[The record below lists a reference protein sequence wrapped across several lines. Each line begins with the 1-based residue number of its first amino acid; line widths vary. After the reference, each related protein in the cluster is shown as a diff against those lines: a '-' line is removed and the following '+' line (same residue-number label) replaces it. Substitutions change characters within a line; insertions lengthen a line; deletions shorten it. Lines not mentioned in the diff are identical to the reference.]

1 MATYDK
7 SYMIRYLEGELTP
20 EERAGFEAA
29 LQSDPALVAELAE
42 CRELM
47 ETLRQRLPQ
56 DDTKAALR
64 RSMQELNRVHFKR
77 GAKLVSFKRYYTG
90 VAAVAAIII
99 LAVVLWPRGDYM
111 DRWGATQMLSSSE
124 RGDNTDTLLQQAS
137 VYFNNK
143 QFDKALPLLEK
154 AVAVD
159 SSNTMALFYR
169 GVTKLHTHA
178 IDAGRRDLER
188 VYGSES
194 VFRYEAAFYVAISY
208 AQEKN
213 TAVAKEWLQKIPEG
227 TAVSEKA
234 GELRKKM
241 E

>member
-7 SYMIRYLEGELTP
+7 LYMIRYLEGELTP
-20 EERAGFEAA
+20 EEQQGFEAA
-29 LQSDPALVAELAE
+29 LQSDPALAAELAE
-42 CRELM
+42 CREVIN
-47 ETLRQRLPQ
+47 TLQQRLPQ
-56 DDTKAALR
+56 DDTATALR
-64 RSMQELNRVHFKR
+64 RSMQELNREHFKR
-77 GAKLVSFKRYYTG
+77 EAKLVSFKRYYTG
-90 VAAVAAIII
+90 VAAAAAIII

-111 DRWGATQMLSSSE
+111 DRWGATQMVSSSE
-124 RGDNTDTLLQQAS
+124 RGDNADSLLQQAS
-137 VYFNNK
+137 VYFNNQ

-169 GVTKLHTHA
+169 GVTRLHTHA
-178 IDAGRRDLER
+178 IDSGRRDLER

-194 VFRYEAAFYVAISY
+194 IFRYEAAFYVAISY
-208 AQEKN
+208 AGEKN
-213 TAVAKEWLQKIPEG
+213 VVVAKQWLDKIPSG